1 VATLNRAVNAAL
13 ADWNLIARF
22 AEVGGRPMPMT
33 PDEFSKFVGDDV
45 EKWAKVVKYA
55 GLKPE

>member
-13 ADWNLIARF
+13 ADWSLIARF
-22 AEVGGRPMPMT
+22 AEVGGIPMPMT
-33 PDEFSKFVGDDV
+33 PDEFSKFVVDDV